1 MFGTSFNIIWK
12 KIFVTN
18 FPFLMGLLKPLHLF
32 FKSTSSFKSTLIKL
46 AFNDIYQNNSYLK
59 LECQKFLGIKSQ
71 SSKWRSTRL
80 TMKIKLL
87 IISYTHPQGKD
98 INWQNYLL
106 KANIFISLRGN
117 FRRLF
122 KMGDSSMNILNL
134 PESALNS
141 LRKSDF

>member
-18 FPFLMGLLKPLHLF
+18 FPFLTDLRKLLHLLS
-32 FKSTSSFKSTLIKL
+32 KSTSSFKSTLIKL
-46 AFNDIYQNNSYLK
+46 VFNYIYQNSLYLK
-59 LECQKFLGIKSQ
+59 LECRQFLEIKSQ
-71 SSKWRSTRL
+71 SSKWHSARL

-87 IISYTHPQGKD
+87 IILYMHPQGKD

-106 KANIFISLRGN
+106 KANIFISLRGH

>member
-18 FPFLMGLLKPLHLF
+18 FPFLTDLRKPLHLL

-46 AFNDIYQNNSYLK
+46 VFNDIYQNSSYLK
-59 LECQKFLGIKSQ
+59 LESRQFLEIKSQ
-71 SSKWRSTRL
+71 SSKWHSARL

-87 IISYTHPQGKD
+87 IILYMHPQGKD

-106 KANIFISLRGN
+106 KANIFISLRGSC
-117 FRRLF
+117 RRLF

-134 PESALNS
+134 PESALIS
-141 LRKSDF
+141 LRKSNF